1 MEEKQTKKIGKRRT
15 QAHRLMPTKHL
26 EQLTKK
32 ARALAGE
39 VEPEDVSLSSIS
51 GKLAR
56 LQKIHS
62 QLQESLVSG
71 SEQLVAA
78 RLRQEIGDAQ
88 AECTSVKNLPEE
100 VFDDKIIT
108 DIFKEFPWKREKD
121 INGQPVESPRTMYSI
136 ENKFICG
143 LKEGQIGVQFDT
155 FYAGERVES
164 FYLALAGQ
172 SAFES
177 LSVRTHTIPF
187 FVPFNDAATAYLSSN
202 ASMFINATG
211 DLLQAYI
218 SRREQIKKL
227 KESKA
232 DRIKHISHTVLC
244 DAVDFMLEESDC
256 KVCIKLRY
264 EDTHSDLPTE
274 TKVVVWPPPPSK
286 KQYPVFFSRERKPK
300 ATPISLLF
308 AENILQQEL
317 LPEACERLVNGL
329 NAILAG
335 RSVDDAEL
343 AAAPYGDL

>member
-15 QAHRLMPTKHL
+15 QAQRLIPTKHL

-39 VEPEDVSLSSIS
+39 AEPEDVSLSSIS
-51 GKLAR
+51 RKLTR
-56 LQKIHS
+56 LQQVHS

-71 SEQLVAA
+71 SEQLMVA
-78 RLRQEIGDAQ
+78 RLRQEIEDAQ
-88 AECTSVKNLPEE
+88 AECTIVQELADEA
-100 VFDDKIIT
+100 FDDRIIT
-108 DIFKEFPWKREKD
+108 DIFREFPWNRGAD
-121 INGQPVESPRTMYSI
+121 INGKQVESSRTMYSI

-143 LKEGQIGVQFDT
+143 LKERQIGVQFDT

-164 FYLALAGQ
+164 FYLVLAGQ

-177 LSVRTHTIPF
+177 LSVQAHTVPF
-187 FVPFNDAATAYLSSN
+187 FVPLKEVETEYLSSS
-202 ASMFINATG
+202 ASMFINVTG

-232 DRIKHISHTVLC
+232 DRIKLISHTVLC
-244 DAVDFMLEESDC
+244 DALDFMVEEFDC
-256 KVCIKLRY
+256 KVTVKLGY
-264 EDTHSDLPTE
+264 EDLHSDLPNE
-274 TKVVVWPPPPSK
+274 TKVVVWPPPPSNRK
-286 KQYPVFFSRERKPK
+286 YSAFFSRDRKPK

-317 LPEACERLVNGL
+317 LPEAYERLVNGL
-329 NAILAG
+329 NAVLAG
-335 RSVDDAEL
+335 RSVDDTEL
-343 AAAPYGDL
+343 VVPPSGDL